1 MSHYL
6 NNNNATWQQV
16 FIIIFPNL
24 QRTKVYKT
32 ICRVQLNPELEELRK
47 SVPQPPNVD
56 EILDDIVQKTS
67 NIHAAFLFC
76 GVGEKL
82 LQQLCRCLCATRN
95 SLYYSGWK
103 ELGIEL
109 GLDPLLPQVT

>member
-1 MSHYL
+1 M
-6 NNNNATWQQV
+6 
-16 FIIIFPNL
+16 
-24 QRTKVYKT
+24 
-32 ICRVQLNPELEELRK
+32 NPELEELRN

-67 NIHAAFLFC
+67 NIHAECLFY
-76 GVGEKL
+76 GDGQKL
-82 LQQLCRCLCATRN
+82 LQKLCRCLCATRN

-109 GLDPLLPQVT
+109 GLDPLLQQVT